1 MHLKQFLI
9 LNFCSHFRIARDA
22 NHIINTYFYK
32 KIMNTELTLTIEKE
46 VIEIAKEYVIEKGRS
61 LFITS
66 DIAVMTSLNF
76 F

>member
-1 MHLKQFLI
+1 
-9 LNFCSHFRIARDA
+9 
-22 NHIINTYFYK
+22 
-32 KIMNTELTLTIEKE
+32 MNTKLTLTIEKE